1 MKKSFSFIFI
11 FIFVVFVLSGIFVRQ
26 ASLGPS
32 DESARTVSGDRYG
45 RAEIKIGDKA
55 FDAYVSDTEILRE
68 KGLSGF
74 AGLDEN
80 EAMLFIFPESGLY
93 GFWMK
98 DMLFSIDILWLDDS
112 YRVVSFEKNISP
124 DTFPKSFY
132 PKNPSRY
139 VVELKSDVLD
149 ETAIAEGDQVFIA
162 SATRGK

>member
-1 MKKSFSFIFI
+1 M
-11 FIFVVFVLSGIFVRQ
+11 SGISVRQ
-26 ASLGPS
+26 ASLRPS
-32 DESARTVSGDRYG
+32 DEFGRTVSDDRYG
-45 RAEIKIGDKA
+45 RAEIKIGDKT

-68 KGLSGF
+68 RGLSGF

-80 EAMLFIFPESGLY
+80 EAMLFVFPESGLY

-112 YRVVSFEKNISP
+112 YRVVSFEKNISQ

-132 PKNPSRY
+132 PKNLSRY
-139 VVELKSDVLD
+139 VVEFKSGVLD
-149 ETAIAEGDQVFIA
+149 ETIITEGDRASIL